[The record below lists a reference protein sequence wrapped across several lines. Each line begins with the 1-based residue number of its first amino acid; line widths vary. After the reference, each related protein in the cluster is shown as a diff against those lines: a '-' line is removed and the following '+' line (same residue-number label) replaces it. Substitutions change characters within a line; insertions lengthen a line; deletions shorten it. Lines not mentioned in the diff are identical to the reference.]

1 MQTGRKM
8 RYELVKLANLSGNE
22 ASVYSIWLE
31 DNQITSYDRFL
42 NENINSFKSELSD
55 INNRLYVIG
64 KKTGAREHFFTP
76 GEGNLGDGICALC
89 DSPKKK
95 LRLYCIRYGT
105 LILIV
110 GGGGEKNVKK
120 LQENKKLK
128 DENYFLRTISAQI
141 AQRIKNKEIW
151 YSENKM
157 DFEGNLIFNDDQD
170 D

>member
-1 MQTGRKM
+1 M

-22 ASVYSIWLE
+22 ASIYSIWL
-31 DNQITSYDRFL
+31 DDYQTTSYDHFL
-42 NENINSFKSELSD
+42 KENINSFKSELSD
-55 INNRLYVIG
+55 LNNRLYVIG
-64 KKTGAREHFFTP
+64 KKTGAREHFFTLS
-76 GEGNLGDGICALC
+76 EGNPGDGICALC

-95 LRLYCIRYGT
+95 LRLYCIRYGA

-120 LQENKKLK
+120 LQDDKKLK
-128 DENYFLRTISAQI
+128 EENYFLRRLSAEI
-141 AQRIKNKEIW
+141 ANRIRNKEIW

>member
-1 MQTGRKM
+1 M
-8 RYELVKLANLSGNE
+8 RCELVKLANLSGNE
-22 ASVYSIWLE
+22 ASIYSIWL
-31 DNQITSYDRFL
+31 DDYQKTSYDRFL
-42 NENINSFKSELSD
+42 EENKNSFKSELSD

-64 KKTGAREHFFTP
+64 NKTGAREAFFKLE
-76 GEGNLGDGICALC
+76 EGNPGDGVCALY
-89 DSPKKK
+89 DSPQKK
-95 LRLYCIRYGT
+95 LRLYCIRYGA

-128 DENYFLRTISAQI
+128 DENYFLRRISAEI

-157 DFEGNLIFNDDQD
+157 DFEGNLIFNDNQD

>member
-1 MQTGRKM
+1 M
-8 RYELVKLANLSGNE
+8 
-22 ASVYSIWLE
+22 
-31 DNQITSYDRFL
+31 
-42 NENINSFKSELSD
+42 
-55 INNRLYVIG
+55 
-64 KKTGAREHFFTP
+64 
-76 GEGNLGDGICALC
+76 C